1 MIRPTS
7 NSSSNPALLPLLT
20 SHPRLHYSQDVRSL
34 RSSHSSHYQAS
45 RRPLIRY
52 RSLDERQV
60 ASLPGIA
67 SRGVYCFTSRWS
79 NRLDCS
85 LIVSERRFYR
95 AELELQGA
103 VELTQR
109 SLTDTSSR
117 LQTIFSSSEVVQ
129 VNIAATSGDMG
140 MQVSFRPSL
149 CLMV

>member
-1 MIRPTS
+1 M
-7 NSSSNPALLPLLT
+7 
-20 SHPRLHYSQDVRSL
+20 
-34 RSSHSSHYQAS
+34 
-45 RRPLIRY
+45 
-52 RSLDERQV
+52 
-60 ASLPGIA
+60 
-67 SRGVYCFTSRWS
+67 YCFTSRWS